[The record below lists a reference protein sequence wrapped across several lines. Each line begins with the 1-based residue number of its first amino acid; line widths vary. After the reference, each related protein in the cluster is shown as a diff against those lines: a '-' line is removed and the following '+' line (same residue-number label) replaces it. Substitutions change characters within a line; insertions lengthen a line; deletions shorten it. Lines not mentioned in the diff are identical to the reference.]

1 MRNLLILFMLCF
13 AVNISAQSKAD
24 SLLLTNTEWINK
36 DLDYLRFFK
45 DSVVY
50 NFDDRKHELL
60 FDIKNKKLSFK
71 VKYAVGGSDLRMEE
85 FKFKIKQLQKNKL
98 VIVPIVEKEKLDN
111 KGYRKLDYSL
121 FAKEKQYIFYNRG
134 NLLSKV
140 NFKKITFHSST
151 CFGTCPSMSIQIN
164 IDGTV
169 YYQGRMYTKDFK
181 GNFVG
186 KLSKN
191 DIYQL
196 KKILNRSQLYDI
208 DKNWEQKSK
217 YTDTPR
223 YNYIVELFDGK
234 TIEINTNDQ
243 HPILDKLS
251 EYFTNIP
258 EIAQLVKSKNKHK
271 FEESNSE
278 NYRVSYIR

>member
-1 MRNLLILFMLCF
+1 MRNLLILIMLCF
-13 AVNISAQSKAD
+13 ALNISAQTKAD

-121 FAKEKQYIFYNRG
+121 FTKEKQYIFYNRG